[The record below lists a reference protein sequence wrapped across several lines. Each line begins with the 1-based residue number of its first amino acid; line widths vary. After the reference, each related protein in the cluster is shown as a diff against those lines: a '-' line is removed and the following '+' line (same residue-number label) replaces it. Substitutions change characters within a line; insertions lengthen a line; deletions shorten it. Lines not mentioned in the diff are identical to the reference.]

1 MKRVDLSTTPG
12 LTPPDGHVPQFNA
25 SWTSVQIGSVIAFAV
40 TYFLAT
46 LCLGLRYFQAVK
58 LIREV
63 EVDLIIVTVAYGVAL
78 VYFVTMVDLFGHGWG
93 KHMYD
98 ALLPNTLSYLICP
111 TITKMAILSVLYR
124 INPSL
129 LYRASVVAVAGII
142 FAYTLA
148 LCIIT
153 GGPCTPLKDGTTQ
166 CLEKVALSQAILN
179 LVSDFAIMSLP
190 IPTIHNLHL
199 PLKRK
204 VTVGCIMG
212 LGSAVVICSIARL
225 PYVIILPTTADT
237 TYTQAELG
245 IWTVCEVNLGIICAS
260 AMRFKSLIR
269 TYLPKISLFSSR
281 SRSRTA
287 MGTERQYD
295 PASRSAGW
303 RSQAGYGNGSQNAKR
318 MRGSY
323 QLHSVQ
329 KGNSDGFVVGVDED
343 EDDAGEWRNARRDL
357 HGKGDS
363 GIDRE

>member
-1 MKRVDLSTTPG
+1 MGGLDLSTTPG
-12 LTPPDGHVPQFNA
+12 LKPPDGHVPQFHA
-25 SWTSVQIGSVIAFAV
+25 SWTSVQIGSVIAFGV
-40 TYFLAT
+40 TYFMAT
-46 LCLGLRYFQAVK
+46 LFLALRYFQAVK
-58 LIREV
+58 LVQKI
-63 EVDLIIVTVAYGVAL
+63 EVDLAIVTVAYGVAL

-98 ALLPNTLSYLICP
+98 VSLAQLIELNKALLPNTLSYLICP

-124 INPSL
+124 INPSF
-129 LYRASVVAVAGII
+129 LYRTSVAAVGAII
-142 FAYTLA
+142 FGYTLT

-153 GGPCTPLKDGTTQ
+153 GGPCSPLKDETTQ

-179 LVSDFAIMSLP
+179 LISDFAIMALP

-199 PLKRK
+199 PLKQK

-237 TYTQAELG
+237 TYTQAALG
-245 IWTVCEVNLGIICAS
+245 IWTVCELNLGIICAC

-269 TYLPKISLFSSR
+269 TYLPKLSLFSSR

-287 MGTERQYD
+287 RNYHDG
-295 PASRSAGW
+295 SRSAGW
-303 RSQAGYGNGSQNAKR
+303 RMQSEQGMGKR
-318 MRGSY
+318 ARSSY

-329 KGNSDGFVVGVDED
+329 KGNGDGCVVNVDPDDDSD
-343 EDDAGEWRNARRDL
+343 WRTGDRNIRR
-357 HGKGDS
+357 
-363 GIDRE
+363 GIAF